1 MGKLLR
7 DETYLAAMNKQNA
20 LLEVLA
26 ADKMQQISNSW
37 SQVASLVRSGYAS
50 YVYNF
55 GDIFKDKWID
65 TAADNKEYDNYNW
78 HVAHFGD
85 YTLENGE
92 TVPGMTIQAHYAH
105 PFNVQFSHQ
114 RALLACPSGLAA
126 GTYYFT
132 IESAWG
138 NNVSANEIVCFT
150 TTQAVPT
157 GGCVAGCYGAPD
169 TPKANWKIYTYDAD
183 RKTILDNALTVS
195 GVANG
200 TSLGIMKA
208 NTRSG
213 NLNSTQEMAY
223 GWNRW
228 KTSALR
234 QYLNSSATKGNWWT
248 PQDQWDIAPDEL
260 STKDGFLCGMPEE
273 LLAAIKPTKIVTY
286 PNTVQDDTTGNTSD
300 VTYDKVFLPSLE
312 QIYVNPQIKNEGES
326 WEYWERVAAST
337 TPLTQNVAYSQ
348 MITYAVENT
357 TSAQSVRLRS
367 AYRSQ
372 AQSSWAVS
380 PSGSARN
387 AYASSA
393 LKFSP
398 ACVIC

>member
-105 PFNVQFSHQ
+105 PFGVQFSHQ
-114 RALLACPSGLAA
+114 RAFLACPSGLAA

-248 PQDQWDIAPDEL
+248 PQDQWDIAPEQL

-286 PNTVQDDTTGNTSD
+286 PNTVQDDTTGNTPD
-300 VTYDKVFLPSLE
+300 VTYDKVFIPSLE
-312 QIYVNPQIKNEGES
+312 QIYVNPQIKGEGDA
-326 WEYWERVAAST
+326 WEYWKRVAGST
-337 TPLTQNVAYSQ
+337 TPLAQYGTYPQ

-357 TSAQSVRLRS
+357 ASAQIVRLRS
-367 AYRSQ
+367 ANRGHAHNTWGVNSSGYVSGNGASDAYR
-372 AQSSWAVS
+372 
-380 PSGSARN
+380 
-387 AYASSA
+387 
-393 LKFSP
+393 FSP